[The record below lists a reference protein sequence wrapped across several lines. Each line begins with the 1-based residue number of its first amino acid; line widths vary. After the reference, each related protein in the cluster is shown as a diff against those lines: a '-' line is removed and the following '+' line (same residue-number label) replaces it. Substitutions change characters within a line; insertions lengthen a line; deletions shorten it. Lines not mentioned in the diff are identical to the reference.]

1 MSAPMLDVQNL
12 ELRFGGV
19 RALAGLSFQVERG
32 RLCAVVGPNGAGKSS
47 LFNCIGGLYRPQAGR
62 ILVDGV
68 DVLNKR
74 PHAIAR
80 LGVGRTFQNLALFPR
95 QTVLENVLLGGYNR
109 HTTGLVSCATHALG
123 QRRKERRLRE
133 EAFDILE
140 RLELGR
146 FEHSVTASLPFGIL
160 KRVELARALMSRPR
174 LLLLDEPA
182 AGLSHGLVAEF
193 GQCIV
198 QVREAFDVTI
208 VLVEHHM
215 GLVMSISDT
224 VVVLNLGTL
233 LATGTPDEVS
243 HNPAVIEAYLG
254 VAA

>member
-1 MSAPMLDVQNL
+1 MSTPMLDVQDV

-19 RALAGLSFQVERG
+19 RALAGLSFQVEPG

-47 LFNCIGGLYRPQAGR
+47 LFNCVGGLYKPQAGR
-62 ILVDGV
+62 ILVAGV
-68 DVLNKR
+68 DVGNMR
-74 PHAIAR
+74 PHSVAK

-95 QTVLENVLLGGYNR
+95 QTVLENVLLGGYHR
-109 HTTGLVSCATHALG
+109 HTTGLVSCATHGFG
-123 QRRKERRLRE
+123 QRRKERQLRE

-140 RLELGR
+140 RLELDQY
-146 FEHSVTASLPFGIL
+146 EHTAASGLSFGVL

-182 AGLSHGLVAEF
+182 AGLSHGLVTEF
-193 GQCIV
+193 GQYIAR
-198 QVREAFDVTI
+198 VREQFDITI

-224 VVVLNLGTL
+224 IVVLNLGKV
-233 LATGTPDEVS
+233 LATGTPAEVAK
-243 HNPAVIEAYLG
+243 NPAVIEAYLG
-254 VAA
+254 VSA

>member
-1 MSAPMLDVQNL
+1 MLDVQDV

-19 RALAGLSFQVERG
+19 RALAGLSFSVERG
-32 RLCAVVGPNGAGKSS
+32 QLCAVVGPNGAGKSS
-47 LFNCIGGLYRPQAGR
+47 LFNCVGGLYRPQEGR

-68 DVLNKR
+68 DVRNKR
-74 PHAIAR
+74 PHAVAR

-109 HTTGLVSCATHALG
+109 HTSGLFSCATHGFG
-123 QRRKERRLRE
+123 QRGKERRLRE

-140 RLELGR
+140 HLELER
-146 FEHSVTASLPFGIL
+146 YEHATASSLSFGIL

-193 GQCIV
+193 GGYIAR
-198 QVREAFDVTI
+198 VREQFDVTI

-215 GLVMSISDT
+215 GLVMSISDHI
-224 VVVLNLGTL
+224 VVLNLGKV
-233 LATGTPDEVS
+233 LATGTPAEVS
-243 HNPAVIEAYLG
+243 KNPAVIEAYLG
-254 VAA
+254 VSA

>member
-1 MSAPMLDVQNL
+1 MSAPMLDVQDV

-32 RLCAVVGPNGAGKSS
+32 QLCAVVGPNGAGKSS
-47 LFNCIGGLYRPQAGR
+47 LFNCVGGLYRPQAGR

-68 DVLNKR
+68 DVRNKR
-74 PHAIAR
+74 PHAVAR

-109 HTTGLVSCATHALG
+109 HTTGLVSCATHGFG
-123 QRRKERRLRE
+123 QRGKERRLRE

-140 RLELGR
+140 HLELEQY
-146 FEHSVTASLPFGIL
+146 EHVTASSLSFGIL
-160 KRVELARALMSRPR
+160 KRVELARALMSHPR

-193 GQCIV
+193 GGYIAR
-198 QVREAFDVTI
+198 VREQFDVTI

-215 GLVMSISDT
+215 GLVMSISDHI
-224 VVVLNLGTL
+224 VVLNLGTV
-233 LATGTPDEVS
+233 LATGTPAEVS
-243 HNPAVIEAYLG
+243 KNPAVIEAYLG
-254 VAA
+254 VSA